1 MWVVCSRI
9 PTGWQLTAV
18 RTGPITQNRS
28 SLHLSLCPGAPS
40 SAAALLPGHLALPAE
55 ALVAPWAALGTTP
68 AAGPYTAALAQGT
81 TLTAAATQ
89 EAAAAAGGA
98 AGGGVAAAV
107 DAWLEGQPLH
117 AAKGVGEAATA
128 AAGLASEAAALVTA
142 TAAAAVQGTEG
153 VALAGEGGHPAPLPG
168 TVPRRLTRQQVEQ
181 GLGEVAAGTA
191 PAAARQVLVEVAGAT
206 RRATSPTT
214 ASSSSSAEGTSSPR
228 SLLSSSSMADMTV
241 EGKGGVGLA
250 SAGDLASL
258 VSSGDETTHP
268 AGDAAVC
275 GDAREAAQLLSELM
289 GPGGLLGE
297 GVAAAAAFD
306 GGRTKGLGQLV
317 AVGSTSSMSVDEV
330 VCDARLCCSAS
341 AASTDAHMAAV
352 AASGQGSGQ
361 DGPTAAAGVTPGPWF
376 FCVSPDACNY
386 PIRYWLGRADL
397 EGTGAGGC
405 PTFDLAGAAGPFK
418 LDLGRTLYAASL
430 WPDPAVRGGG
440 EGKGGQQLCYLQQ

>member
-1 MWVVCSRI
+1 
-9 PTGWQLTAV
+9 
-18 RTGPITQNRS
+18 
-28 SLHLSLCPGAPS
+28 
-40 SAAALLPGHLALPAE
+40 
-55 ALVAPWAALGTTP
+55 
-68 AAGPYTAALAQGT
+68 
-81 TLTAAATQ
+81 
-89 EAAAAAGGA
+89 
-98 AGGGVAAAV
+98 
-107 DAWLEGQPLH
+107 
-117 AAKGVGEAATA
+117 
-128 AAGLASEAAALVTA
+128 
-142 TAAAAVQGTEG
+142 
-153 VALAGEGGHPAPLPG
+153 
-168 TVPRRLTRQQVEQ
+168 
-181 GLGEVAAGTA
+181 
-191 PAAARQVLVEVAGAT
+191 
-206 RRATSPTT
+206 
-214 ASSSSSAEGTSSPR
+214 
-228 SLLSSSSMADMTV
+228 MADMTV
-241 EGKGGVGLA
+241 EGKSGVGRA
-250 SAGDLASL
+250 STGDLASL

-386 PIRYWLGRADL
+386 PIRYWLGGADL

-405 PTFDLAGAAGPFK
+405 PTFGLAGAAGPFK

-440 EGKGGQQLCYLQQ
+440 EGKGGQQLCYLKQ